1 MKRFLSFASGLL
13 LALVCLTGQAF
24 AAVDLTAVEVDMTTY
39 DAAVAIVL
47 VALALIWPIRKLIKL
62 FNRS

>member
-1 MKRFLSFASGLL
+1 MKRFAAGIL
-13 LALVCLTGQAF
+13 LALVCAGQAV

-39 DAAVAIVL
+39 DAAVGIVL